1 MVGRDQVASALA
13 MWLALVGCSS
23 TTNNIVNANCGP
35 GTVLKDG
42 VCAPAEDGGGG
53 DASGDTSVATDGG
66 GEVGSD
72 AGSDTLGDGAPL
84 PGDDPCPVST
94 PEKPIEIINCSK
106 TCPPV
111 EQATCK
117 SFAAFGYASA
127 SDRAGDVYVIRTPAK
142 PGMEG
147 DKWRDPGCPLE
158 KWYAGRVDLGGG
170 GEKNEVR
177 ARVAAPW
184 YFLDNVC
191 AGPKAG
197 TACIVGH
204 NFYVFTTDPNA
215 PSRNVEIEVVPA
227 GTASC
232 P

>member
-72 AGSDTLGDGAPL
+72 AGSDTPGDGAPL
-84 PGDDPCPVST
+84 PGDDPCPPVVDSLDR
-94 PEKPIEIINCSK
+94 IVNCSK

-111 EQATCK
+111 DEPECRGYPGPGSVAIAED
-117 SFAAFGYASA
+117 SFV
-127 SDRAGDVYVIRTPAK
+127 RVVRTPAK
-142 PGMEG
+142 PGADG
-147 DKWRDPGCPLE
+147 DKWRDPGCPLQ
-158 KWYAGRVDLGGG
+158 KWYAARITITGAGAS
-170 GEKNEVR
+170 NEVR

-184 YFLDNVC
+184 FLVDSVC
-191 AGPKAG
+191 VGPKAG
-197 TACIVGH
+197 TSCMVGH
-204 NFYVFTTDPNA
+204 YFQVVTTDPNA